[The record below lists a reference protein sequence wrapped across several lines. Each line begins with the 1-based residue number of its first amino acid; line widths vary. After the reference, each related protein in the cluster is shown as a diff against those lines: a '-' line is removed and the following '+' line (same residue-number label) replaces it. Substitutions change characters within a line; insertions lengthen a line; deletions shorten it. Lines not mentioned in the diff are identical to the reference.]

1 MLMFKRLRALRTN
14 ENILIAS
21 DVLLSSKS
29 SFMNVFLMAH
39 MINVSLE
46 SSPINFVIYSIVR
59 YAAMGVLAVLLL
71 NFYRRHKLAA
81 WRASMVFSLLEIA
94 AIMLLDPTAFYYPY
108 VLAILSSMEASM
120 YWRPKVFFD
129 VSEVEETHLIRFRGT
144 TTILTEIVK
153 IVMPSVLGFVIGIN
167 GYTNAAYVVLA
178 ISAMQLLLSLCF
190 HPSSKTIT
198 SSHSWSKI
206 FAIIQKHESLQKL
219 LCFAFVRGLVI
230 CSSAYL
236 VISQIELYRSVNSE
250 LDLGLFTSLSAII
263 AIVLVMIY
271 RRLKNQ
277 RQQKTMLLTFMP
289 AVILLPLALIIYPS
303 NATLAIVLYVF
314 MQGVVGGLFDGTVTM
329 ARLHGVLGT
338 HLHDSSYRLEVEC
351 LVEVALSIGRTIGF
365 AALLF
370 FIVMGWEQYIMWIA
384 LVVSLLVIPWYK
396 IALPKKHRYN

>member
-14 ENILIAS
+14 ENILIAA

-46 SSPINFVIYSIVR
+46 SSPVNFVIYSIVR
-59 YAAMGVLAVLLL
+59 YSAMGILAVLLL
-71 NFYRRHKLAA
+71 NFYRHHKLAA

-94 AIMLLDPTAFYYPY
+94 AIMLLDSTAFYYPY
-108 VLAILSSMEASM
+108 VLAVLSSMEASM

-206 FAIIQKHESLQKL
+206 FAIIEKHESLQKL
-219 LCFAFVRGLVI
+219 LCFSFVRGLVI

-338 HLHDSSYRLEVEC
+338 HLRDPSYRLEVEC

-384 LVVSLLVIPWYK
+384 LVASLLVIPWYK
-396 IALPKKHRYN
+396 MALPKNHRYN